1 MVELFRNPKIDW
13 INAKKFFIGL
23 TIVLLLVGALAVQLR
38 GFNLGVDF
46 TGGTLMDVRF
56 KELPTLGTVRSVLG
70 AAGIDTT
77 KVTLQPVTSRPNE
90 LIIHAPQLAT
100 GSEAERR
107 VDQDK
112 REIISALQRLN
123 AAGDDSAGKVNINSI
138 DAAGI
143 EAELRQIDPLEIKA
157 QYFPTEHPY
166 RQIGDQIVEPVPGKT
181 GGDKAVVMRPD

>member
-13 INAKKFFIGL
+13 INAKKFFIGI
-23 TIVLLLVGALAVQLR
+23 TIVLLLGGAISVQIR

-56 KELPTLGTVRSVLG
+56 KELPSLNTIRSALS

-90 LIIHAPQLAT
+90 LIIHSPQLAT
-100 GSEAERR
+100 GTEAERR

-112 REIISALQRLN
+112 REIIGALQRVN
-123 AAGDDSAGKVNINSI
+123 AADDLSAGKVNVN
-138 DAAGI
+138 
-143 EAELRQIDPLEIKA
+143 
-157 QYFPTEHPY
+157 
-166 RQIGDQIVEPVPGKT
+166 
-181 GGDKAVVMRPD
+181 